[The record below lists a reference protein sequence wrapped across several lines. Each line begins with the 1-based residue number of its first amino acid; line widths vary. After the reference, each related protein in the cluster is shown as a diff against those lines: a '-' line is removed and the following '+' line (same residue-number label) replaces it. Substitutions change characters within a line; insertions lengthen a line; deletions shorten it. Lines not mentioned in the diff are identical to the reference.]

1 MRLPALPVQT
11 GSVIHVGISK
21 GQLLTGGLTVFPT
34 NTNNNHHSRRAF
46 LKATLATAGGLAIA
60 NWGALFNSETI
71 AQEARRSNKRCILLW
86 ANGGASQ
93 IDTFDMKPGRPTG
106 GPFRPIQTNVNGIQ
120 ICEYMPL
127 LARHVDKLAMIR
139 SMRTQS
145 PDHPD
150 GIYHMHTCYK
160 QSERMPHPEIG
171 AMIAKYLGNPDSD
184 LPSFIRMGSTGNAGS
199 GYLGPRYEP
208 FHLGSDG
215 RLPYFSAP
223 LVTPAVQDRRS
234 ELLDFMEQERASRS
248 GAEAFESHRLAE
260 QRALRLMR
268 TRQVFN
274 IDSEWQR
281 AQERYGSTSFGR
293 CCFMARKLIENGVPF
308 VEVGQEN
315 YDSHADNFVCH
326 KANMDVLDPAW
337 SGLLTDLAE
346 RNLLANTLVVWM
358 GEVGRTPYINNRAG
372 RDHFIRA
379 WTIVLAGGG
388 VRGGQVYGATDRDGR
403 EVANDP
409 VSEGDLFATIYTAL
423 GINPRV
429 RHFVGARPI
438 WATPEGARALRPL
451 LA

>member
-1 MRLPALPVQT
+1 MLNH
-11 GSVIHVGISK
+11 SIHSHLG
-21 GQLLTGGLTVFPT
+21 
-34 NTNNNHHSRRAF
+34 RRAF
-46 LKATLATAGGLAIA
+46 LKGALATTGGLAVA
-60 NWGALFNSETI
+60 NWGGLFNSETI
-71 AQEARRSNKRCILLW
+71 AQEARRQNKRCILLW

-93 IDTFDMKPGRPTG
+93 IDTFDMKPGRQTG

-120 ICEYMPL
+120 ICEYLPL
-127 LARHVDKLAMIR
+127 MARMTDKLAIIR

-160 QSERMPHPEIG
+160 QNERMPHPEIG
-171 AMIAKYLGNPDSD
+171 AMIAKYLGNADAD
-184 LPSFIRMGSTGNAGS
+184 LPTFVRMGSTGNAGS
-199 GYLGPRYEP
+199 GYLGPQYEP
-208 FHLGSDG
+208 FSVGQDG
-215 RLPYFSAP
+215 RLPTFAAP
-223 LVTPAVQDRRS
+223 LANSQVQERRS
-234 ELLDFMEQERASRS
+234 ELLNFME
-248 GAEAFESHRLAE
+248 AEHAKTHQAEPFASHRTAE

-268 TRQVFN
+268 ARAIFN
-274 IDSEWQR
+274 TDAEWPSAR
-281 AQERYGSTSFGR
+281 ARYGNTSYGR
-293 CCFMARKLIENGVPF
+293 GCFMARKLVEAGVPF

-346 RNLLANTLVVWM
+346 RSLLQDTLVVWM
-358 GEVGRTPYINNRAG
+358 GEVGRTPQINNRAG

-388 VRGGQVYGATDRDGR
+388 IRGGQAYGRTDADGR
-403 EVANDP
+403 EVLENP

-429 RHFVGARPI
+429 RHYVGARPI
-438 WATPEGARALRPL
+438 WATPEGSRPVRAL